1 MILLIG
7 GTGETGFLAD
17 ALISEGFK
25 VVVSTATDMPMDL
38 VDHPYLFRRS
48 GPLDSESLCRLV
60 EERGI
65 RAIVDATHP
74 YASVIKT
81 FAKQG
86 ADELGIPY
94 LRWSRPPALSD
105 SEDLLRADSHEAAAK
120 IAFSYGQPVLITT
133 GSRNLEPY
141 AVQSRGTGIK
151 LVARVLDHP
160 DSLAACIKAGIP
172 DENVIAGK
180 GPFSVEENLQA
191 IRTFG
196 IGVLVTKDSGDIGGV
211 PAKIEA
217 ARLENCRVIVVTR
230 PESESED
237 GYDNLGELIDAIHDK
252 LRQGKT
258 RTE

>member
-17 ALISEGFK
+17 ALISKGFK

-38 VDHPYLFRRS
+38 AEHPDLFRRS
-48 GPLDSESLCRLV
+48 GALDRESLCRLV
-60 EERGI
+60 DERGI

-81 FAKQG
+81 FAKQA

-94 LRWSRPPALSD
+94 LRWSRPPALSE
-105 SEDLLRADSHEAAAK
+105 SEDIIRADSHETAAR
-120 IAFSYGQPVLITT
+120 IAFSYGRPVLLTT

-141 AVQSRGTGIK
+141 AVQSARTGTK

-160 DSLAACIKAGIP
+160 DSLAACRKAGIP
-172 DENVIAGK
+172 DEYVIAGK

-191 IRTFG
+191 IRKFG

-217 ARLENCRVIVVTR
+217 SRLENCRVIVVMR
-230 PESESED
+230 PESESAD
-237 GYDNLGELIDAIHDK
+237 AYDDLGDLIRAIRAK
-252 LRQGKT
+252 LD
-258 RTE
+258 